1 MYTGFAGRYPPVG
14 DEAWQ
19 DSGLWS
25 FKPGKDGTGTWT
37 NLNDTADAYFTTG
50 SRPFLGSVASGN
62 GTGWFLGGNK
72 DYSGNE
78 TYVPTSGLLSYDFAA
93 NKASNASVAG
103 VSMAGW
109 ASYAQMHYVP
119 NFGPAGV
126 LISVGGLHDDPADEY
141 LTSMSTVQILDPSTG
156 DWYEQATTGTAPAA
170 RKEFCLAGAASTNE
184 TYELVVY
191 AGWNG
196 TLGDNAIPWDDLH
209 VLSLPSF
216 HWFQASY
223 DALHPRHGLTCEH
236 LGGGQILAVG
246 GVDSTQLYSENWYL
260 GPYNTEDTHP
270 QGLAVFDLGSM
281 SWTNAFESNR
291 SSYSQST
298 AVRAY
303 YEENDRMADFTNSA
317 LERVFSVQN
326 FTAAATG
333 VSGGQGGSAASTTAS
348 AGDAGSGGSSS
359 SSSSSS
365 SAGPIAGGVV
375 GGVAL
380 AGILGA
386 AVFYFLRRRQRLNGP
401 APPPAGSGAGAYM
414 DDASKAPRYEMYGQQ
429 MQYNRSEMSADR
441 VNLTEPRFE
450 MVGHN
455 VEPIYHREEMSGSGL
470 RAEADPHAHRV
481 EMP

>member
-1 MYTGFAGRYPPVG
+1 M
-14 DEAWQ
+14 
-19 DSGLWS
+19 
-25 FKPGKDGTGTWT
+25 
-37 NLNDTADAYFTTG
+37 
-50 SRPFLGSVASGN
+50 
-62 GTGWFLGGNK
+62 
-72 DYSGNE
+72 
-78 TYVPTSGLLSYDFAA
+78 
-93 NKASNASVAG
+93 
-103 VSMAGW
+103 
-109 ASYAQMHYVP
+109 
-119 NFGPAGV
+119 
-126 LISVGGLHDDPADEY
+126 
-141 LTSMSTVQILDPSTG
+141 
-156 DWYEQATTGTAPAA
+156 
-170 RKEFCLAGAASTNE
+170 
-184 TYELVVY
+184 
-191 AGWNG
+191 
-196 TLGDNAIPWDDLH
+196 
-209 VLSLPSF
+209 LSLPSF

-246 GVDSTQLYSENWYL
+246 GVDSTQIYSENLYL
-260 GPYNTEDTHP
+260 GTYNTEDTHP

-333 VSGGQGGSAASTTAS
+333 VSGGQGGSAANTTAS

-386 AVFYFLRRRQRLNGP
+386 AVFYFLRRRQRLNGA

-429 MQYNRSEMSADR
+429 MRYNRSEMSADK